1 MRPTPLRL
9 SRHRSWRRGLSVPA
23 RHHLRSQTRRTR
35 ARPRAEQ
42 GNAKA
47 QYNLGAMYANGLGVP
62 QDYATTVS
70 WYRRAA
76 EQGLV
81 EAQCKLGV
89 MYAKGQGVPQNYAVA
104 ASWFLIAAEQ
114 GDAWAQDML
123 GLLYEN

>member
-1 MRPTPLRL
+1 VAAYEKGDYTTALQIL
-9 SRHRSWRRGLSVPA
+9 
-23 RHHLRSQTRRTR
+23 
-35 ARPRAEQ
+35 RPRAEQ

-89 MYAKGQGVPQNYAVA
+89 MYAKGQGVLHLLGIVLRR
-104 ASWFLIAAEQ
+104 FGLRRIAPARA
-114 GDAWAQDML
+114 GRT
-123 GLLYEN
+123 G